1 MKKTIVAALAAALMS
16 SGAYAA
22 DAFDKGSTKD
32 AGIFSAPA
40 VVNWS
45 GIYIGGAVGYGNA
58 NHDLS
63 LRDYW
68 KDYCDFGKYDS
79 VLRPGT
85 GTAVYDN
92 TLRTGDRQIDEAD
105 AQKDPNRFFNHGTE
119 ALEGCSAPAAST
131 PNQVRRYAPIGI
143 EKGDSREIGH
153 LDGLNTSGLVGDGR
167 IGFDVQRGRFVFG
180 VFGAYGFNN
189 MEADGGIEGLGSF
202 TLEKGDEWSVGARAG
217 ILGNPRTLAYI
228 MAAYTQTDYDLTLH
242 GSGEGADSVSR
253 ETTFDGITVG
263 AGVEFAVTNNVFLG
277 IEGSHTFYGEEALF
291 DHYDAES
298 NVGTRLNDKLGET
311 RVMGTLKLKLNTGL
325 GGVID

>member
-1 MKKTIVAALAAALMS
+1 MRKTIVAALAAALMS

-40 VVNWS
+40 VVNWG

-58 NHDLS
+58 NHELS
-63 LRDYW
+63 LRDYY
-68 KDYCDFGKYDS
+68 KDFCLNGRAAEDPEFNRFEDGSYG
-79 VLRPGT
+79 PWNGP
-85 GTAVYDN
+85 
-92 TLRTGDRQIDEAD
+92 DRQYTLDKKVGNFGLDDVAAECEDLA
-105 AQKDPNRFFNHGTE
+105 RTRTTG
-119 ALEGCSAPAAST
+119 APPVTTTTNAGYVT
-131 PNQVRRYAPIGI
+131 AP
-143 EKGDSREIGH
+143 GDSREIGR

-180 VFGAYGFNN
+180 VFGAYGFSN

-217 ILGNPRTLAYI
+217 ILVNPRTLAYI

-277 IEGSHTFYGEEALF
+277 IEGSHTFYGEETLF